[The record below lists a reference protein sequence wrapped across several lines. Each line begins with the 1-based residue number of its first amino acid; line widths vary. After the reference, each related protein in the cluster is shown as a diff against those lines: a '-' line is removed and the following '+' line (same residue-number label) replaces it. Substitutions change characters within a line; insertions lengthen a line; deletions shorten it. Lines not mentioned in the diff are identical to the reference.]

1 MKFKN
6 YFLSFFVIHFQNYDK
21 TILKQHRVFIYRRL
35 QGHEAGKKLWLIIAI
50 KLIIMFGILKIF
62 LFNETLNTKFETNEE
77 KSDFVINSLTK
88 E

>member
-1 MKFKN
+1 MLYTSKIMIKRYLNNIASLYIDGFKSMK
-6 YFLSFFVIHFQNYDK
+6 L
-21 TILKQHRVFIYRRL
+21 
-35 QGHEAGKKLWLIIAI
+35 GKKLWLVIAI

>member
-1 MKFKN
+1 MIKRYLNNIASLYIDGFKGMK
-6 YFLSFFVIHFQNYDK
+6 L
-21 TILKQHRVFIYRRL
+21 
-35 QGHEAGKKLWLIIAI
+35 GKKLWLIIAI